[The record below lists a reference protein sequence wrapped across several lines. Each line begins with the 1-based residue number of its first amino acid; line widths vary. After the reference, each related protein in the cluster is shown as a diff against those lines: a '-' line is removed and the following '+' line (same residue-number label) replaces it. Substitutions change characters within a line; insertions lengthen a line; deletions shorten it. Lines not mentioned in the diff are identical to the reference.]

1 MTHPNMSQPS
11 TTHPNKSHPSSSP
24 ANRLARAA
32 RRASV
37 RGSAAG
43 LAIGLFA
50 GVSALTAAAH
60 PHVWV
65 SVETT
70 VLYDKGTVTGLAHKW
85 TFDEMYTAMAI
96 QGLDANNDGTYDRA
110 ELSELAQV
118 NIDGLKE
125 FDYFTYAKLG
135 QSAVPLAEPRDY
147 WLEYKDGVLSLHLV
161 TPLAQP
167 VLAEAEGLS
176 FTVTDPSYFIA
187 FDLAKTDP
195 VKISQGAPAG
205 CVATI
210 TAPQEDQELA
220 QRLGQAMQEQLGGS
234 DTLGLGVGVTR
245 SIVVS
250 CPKS

>member
-1 MTHPNMSQPS
+1 MIRRTITTLAGSPRAPATHAP
-11 TTHPNKSHPSSSP
+11 TRRP
-24 ANRLARAA
+24 ALIALALVLAA
-32 RRASV
+32 AAAPAAS
-37 RGSAAG
+37 
-43 LAIGLFA
+43 
-50 GVSALTAAAH
+50 AH

-70 VLYDKGTVTGLAHKW
+70 VLYDKGTVIGLAHRW

-96 QGLDANNDGTYDRA
+96 QGLDTNNDGIYDRQ
-110 ELSELAQV
+110 ELAELAQV

-125 FDYFTYAKLG
+125 FDYFTYPKLG
-135 QSAVPLAEPRDY
+135 GSPVPLAEPRDY

-176 FTVTDPSYFIA
+176 FTVTDPSFFIA

-205 CVATI
+205 CSATI

-220 QRLGQAMQEQLGGS
+220 RRLGEAMQQQLGGG
-234 DTLGLGVGVTR
+234 DALGLGVGVTK